1 MNGKPSRLLIK
12 MGDDYLVEPE
22 NEVAQSM
29 WPENIGDKHQRQFRM
44 ENFRKDQDAFK
55 DVKFDEKP
63 AHVDYQRLME
73 MANSEKGI
81 SHMQYFMKHW
91 EYKRANAARLLEE
104 ELGLLSQ
111 QRKEIEQNKQQI
123 LEEQRFQDES
133 YYAVKRHVPIL
144 DEAYED
150 EWKRPSKK
158 NDELSRNR
166 EPKLDATHDS
176 VAYWKEKATQLEKT
190 LEESIQRERSL
201 VEKLEENIKNL
212 QSHTPTEEFS
222 GMLKRADYF
231 LHLVLQSAPIVIAH
245 QVCLFISTTPLAT
258 CCMHGDAFSSMIHM
272 EHLT

>member
-1 MNGKPSRLLIK
+1 
-12 MGDDYLVEPE
+12 MGDDYLAETEPE
-22 NEVAQSM
+22 DEVAQSM
-29 WPENIGDKHQRQFRM
+29 WPENIVDKHQRQFRM
-44 ENFRKDQDAFK
+44 EKFRKDQDAFK

-63 AHVDYQRLME
+63 VHVDFQRLME
-73 MANSEKGI
+73 MANSEKGV
-81 SHMQYFMKHW
+81 SQMQYFMKHW

-104 ELGLLSQ
+104 ELGLLCQ
-111 QRKEIEQNKQQI
+111 QRKEIEQNKQEI

-144 DEAYED
+144 DEVYED

-158 NDELSRNR
+158 NNDLSHSR
-166 EPKLDATHDS
+166 ETKIDADHDS
-176 VAYWKEKATQLEKT
+176 VSYWKERATKLEEK

-212 QSHTPTEEFS
+212 QSHTPAEEFS

-245 QVCLFISTTPLAT
+245 QVRSEMPFQI
-258 CCMHGDAFSSMIHM
+258 GNDM
-272 EHLT
+272 EH

>member
-1 MNGKPSRLLIK
+1 
-12 MGDDYLVEPE
+12 MGDEYLAEPE

-29 WPENIGDKHQRQFRM
+29 WPENIGEKHQRQFKM
-44 ENFRKDQDAFK
+44 EKFRKDQDAFK
-55 DVKFDEKP
+55 DVKFDQKP
-63 AHVDYQRLME
+63 VHVDFQRLIE
-73 MANSEKGI
+73 MANSEKGV

-91 EYKRANAARLLEE
+91 EYKRAKAAQLLEE

-144 DEAYED
+144 DEVYED

-166 EPKLDATHDS
+166 EPKIDVDYDS
-176 VAYWKEKATQLEKT
+176 VAYWKERATQLEKT

-201 VEKLEENIKNL
+201 VEKIEENIKNL
-212 QSHTPTEEFS
+212 QSDTPAEEFS

-245 QVCLFISTTPLAT
+245 QVHLSMSTTPVAT
-258 CCMHGDAFSSMIHM
+258 CSIHGNASFQA
-272 EHLT
+272 

>member
-1 MNGKPSRLLIK
+1 
-12 MGDDYLVEPE
+12 MGDDYLAELE
-22 NEVAQSM
+22 DEVTQSM

-63 AHVDYQRLME
+63 VHVDFQRLME
-73 MANSEKGI
+73 MANSEKGV
-81 SHMQYFMKHW
+81 SQMQYFMKHW

-104 ELGLLSQ
+104 ELGLLCQ

-144 DEAYED
+144 DEVYED

-158 NDELSRNR
+158 NDDLSRSR
-166 EPKLDATHDS
+166 ETKIDADYDS
-176 VAYWKEKATQLEKT
+176 VSYWKERATKLEEK

-212 QSHTPTEEFS
+212 QSHTPAEEFS

-245 QVCLFISTTPLAT
+245 QVRSEMLFQIG
-258 CCMHGDAFSSMIHM
+258 HGI
-272 EHLT
+272 EH